1 MSACSVSSWPASENL
16 HKSGKRAMSARIL
29 KREVWPFNLAKARAC
44 FSCFLILINE
54 KMTSLMLLLQT
65 PARKIPVQSISVG
78 GNYEDRFAITA
89 RRDE

>member
-1 MSACSVSSWPASENL
+1 
-16 HKSGKRAMSARIL
+16 MSARIL

-65 PARKIPVQSISVG
+65 PARSGGQIEIPVQSISVG